1 MAVSALKE
9 LLEFSYASKAV
20 EHILTGKV
28 ISRAECAHLMLDS
41 VLNVLLHSKSLD
53 VPLPKTLDDLQQQD
67 VDPRG
72 EMALATDG
80 DVHQDLDSARQ
91 LSDS

>member
-1 MAVSALKE
+1 MAGSGLKE
-9 LLEFSYASKAV
+9 LLEFIYASKAV
-20 EHILTGKV
+20 EHIPTGKAF
-28 ISRAECAHLMLDS
+28 SRAECAHLMLDS

-53 VPLPKTLDDLQQQD
+53 VPLPKTRDDLQQQD
-67 VDPRG
+67 VDPSG

-80 DVHQDLDSARQ
+80 DVHQDLDTACQ